1 MTTTKKIEFPVQ
13 GMDCAE
19 CTEHVQHAIAP
30 CPA

>member
-1 MTTTKKIEFPVQ
+1 MTATKTLEFPVQ

-19 CTEHVQHAIAP
+19 CALHVQHAIDN